1 MAEYKIPEAGLN
13 AAWSAVAEK
22 MRAHIDAKHK
32 EPIAELHAARI
43 ALEAFIRWQSE
54 NPIVPTPKQARE
66 LFEVWWGNDT
76 SNAGTMGLVA
86 AAWQRRM
93 YLAPEEPEVPAEV
106 KDLLYDPK
114 DGPTKIGRNEAICEA
129 FRRGQQNP
137 LPTLEDH
144 EVEAYR
150 VRRAEF
156 PRSFN
161 F

>member
-22 MRAHIDAKHK
+22 MRAYIDAGRKDH
-32 EPIAELHAARI
+32 IAELHVARI

-54 NPIVPTPKQARE
+54 NPQVPTRNQVCTVIGAE
-66 LFEVWWGNDT
+66 HDMESAISHANFAVQ
-76 SNAGTMGLVA
+76 
-86 AAWQRRM
+86 WQSRM
-93 YLAPEEPEVPAEV
+93 YLVPAEPEVPAEV

-129 FRRGQQNP
+129 YRRGQQNP

-144 EVEAYR
+144 ETEAHR
-150 VRRAEF
+150 IRCEEF
-156 PRSFN
+156 FN
-161 F
+161 SQ